1 MAAVGVS
8 TPRRDSGPKVRGATR
23 YAGDIDVPGLLH
35 ARLVLSHEAHAM
47 IASIGTDAALAVPG
61 VVAVLTAADLPLAAT
76 GRGRTY
82 EPLAREEVVYAGHPV
97 ALVVAESEAAAE
109 DGAELV
115 DVELDPLE
123 PVLDLEAAARPGAPR
138 ARVKVAADDAGS
150 DLGDAHA
157 SVATSGVGDEE
168 ELSDNVLGTARLEN
182 GDVDAALASS
192 HVVVTGRMT
201 TPWMYQGYIEP
212 QTATAWVDPEG
223 QLVVSSSTQA
233 PFSTRDTLA
242 KLLGMPVERVRVRSE
257 ALGGAFGGKILVIDP
272 LVACAAVVL
281 RRPVR
286 LAMTRSED
294 MAATNPAGAE
304 LMSVELGAD
313 ADGNLTGIRTRILVD
328 RGSTDDFGVESIAA
342 LLSAGPYRWQAHQ
355 LTALGVSTNRMT
367 FGAYRAPT
375 APPAAFAVESL
386 IDELARRL
394 EVDALDLRL
403 RNVVGEGDS
412 NPAGQ
417 PFPIFGARQCLERIR
432 EHPLW
437 SRRHEL
443 PDGEGIGAAIGW
455 WPGGYEPAAAV
466 CRLDADGNLTI
477 ITGAADMS
485 GVESGFATIAAE
497 AFGIDPERVRVVRA
511 DTSSAPYAGTSGGSK
526 VTYTVGRAV
535 ERAATEAR
543 DRLLQIAAEE
553 LEIAP
558 EDLEIV
564 NGTVQPSGVPA
575 KALPI
580 DELAPKI
587 LSFGSRHPPVE
598 GHGRVALPP
607 APQSAAH
614 LSHVRVDPDTGAV
627 TLLGH
632 VVAQDVGRALNPAL
646 VEGQM
651 RGGTTQGLGWALLE
665 ELVHDAHGQ
674 LTTGTFVDYALPTS
688 GVVPPID
695 TEIVEVAVPEGPY
708 GAKGVGEAPVVGAP
722 AAVANAVAAA
732 TGGRRVWELPMTP
745 ERVWRAMNNGASGA
759 SATRG

>member
-1 MAAVGVS
+1 
-8 TPRRDSGPKVRGATR
+8 
-23 YAGDIDVPGLLH
+23 
-35 ARLVLSHEAHAM
+35 
-47 IASIGTDAALAVPG
+47 
-61 VVAVLTAADLPLAAT
+61 
-76 GRGRTY
+76 
-82 EPLAREEVVYAGHPV
+82 
-97 ALVVAESEAAAE
+97 
-109 DGAELV
+109 
-115 DVELDPLE
+115 
-123 PVLDLEAAARPGAPR
+123 
-138 ARVKVAADDAGS
+138 
-150 DLGDAHA
+150 
-157 SVATSGVGDEE
+157 
-168 ELSDNVLGTARLEN
+168 
-182 GDVDAALASS
+182 
-192 HVVVTGRMT
+192 
-201 TPWMYQGYIEP
+201 
-212 QTATAWVDPEG
+212 
-223 QLVVSSSTQA
+223 
-233 PFSTRDTLA
+233 
-242 KLLGMPVERVRVRSE
+242 
-257 ALGGAFGGKILVIDP
+257 
-272 LVACAAVVL
+272 
-281 RRPVR
+281 
-286 LAMTRSED
+286 
-294 MAATNPAGAE
+294 
-304 LMSVELGAD
+304 
-313 ADGNLTGIRTRILVD
+313 
-328 RGSTDDFGVESIAA
+328 
-342 LLSAGPYRWQAHQ
+342 
-355 LTALGVSTNRMT
+355 MT

-394 EVDALDLRL
+394 DMDPLELRL

-417 PFPIFGARQCLERIR
+417 PFPIFGARQCLERIH

-437 SRRHEL
+437 SRRDEL

-497 AFGIDPERVRVVRA
+497 AFGLDPERVRVVRA

-543 DRLLQIAAEE
+543 ERLLEIAAEE

-564 NGTVQPSGVPA
+564 NGAVQPSGVPA

-587 LSFGSRHPPVE
+587 LSFGAKYPPVE

-627 TLLGH
+627 TLLAH

-674 LTTGTFVDYALPTS
+674 LTTGTFVDYALADRRDRPADRRPDRRGARPRGTVWRQGRRRGAGGWRARRGRQRGGSRHRRRPRMGAAHDPGTS
-688 GVVPPID
+688 LAGS
-695 TEIVEVAVPEGPY
+695 EQR
-708 GAKGVGEAPVVGAP
+708 GVGDV
-722 AAVANAVAAA
+722 
-732 TGGRRVWELPMTP
+732 GRRPLALL
-745 ERVWRAMNNGASGA
+745 RRH
-759 SATRG
+759 